1 VAKALVALIVWF
13 CLATPGIAAQVKP
26 EAKKAPRP
34 AWTELTPAQ
43 REVLAPLA
51 PEWDQMDTT
60 RRKKWVAIADK
71 YPKMK
76 PQEQQRLQK
85 RMRDWAALTPQQR
98 AAAREKYQKLK
109 QMKPDERKEVRT
121 EWERY
126 QRSLAQQQQRQGA
139 PLDPSLTDPP
149 SANPPQEEA
158 AAPTVPV
165 PMPAQGPETAER
177 ELATQ
182 RTQ

>member
-1 VAKALVALIVWF
+1 VAKTFITLIIWL
-13 CLATPGIAAQVKP
+13 CLALPGLAAQVKP
-26 EAKKAPRP
+26 ETKKAPRP
-34 AWTELTPAQ
+34 AWSELNKAQ
-43 REVLAPLA
+43 QQVLAPLA
-51 PEWDQMDTT
+51 SEWDGMDTT
-60 RRKKWVAIADK
+60 RRKKWVAIADR

-85 RMRDWAALTPQQR
+85 RMRDWAALTPEQR
-98 AAAREKYQKLK
+98 KAAREKYQKLK

-149 SANPPQEEA
+149 GSVEAPTEPPAEEA
-158 AAPTVPV
+158 PAPV
-165 PMPAQGPETAER
+165 Q
-177 ELATQ
+177 
-182 RTQ
+182 

>member
-1 VAKALVALIVWF
+1 MAKTLLALIVWF
-13 CLATPGIAAQVKP
+13 CLAMPGIAAQVKS
-26 EAKKAPRP
+26 EAKKPPRP
-34 AWTELTPAQ
+34 AWSELKPAQ
-43 REVLAPLA
+43 REILAPLA
-51 PEWDQMDTT
+51 LEWDKLDST
-60 RRKKWVAIADK
+60 RRKKWVAIAER

-85 RMRDWAALTPQQR
+85 RMRDWAALTPEQR

-109 QMKPDERKEVRT
+109 QMKPDERREVRT

-139 PLDPSLTDPP
+139 PLDPTLTDPP
-149 SANPPQEEA
+149 ATTAQEETA
-158 AAPTVPV
+158 TPPAVAVPL
-165 PMPAQGPETAER
+165 PSPDTGER

-182 RTQ
+182 RAQ